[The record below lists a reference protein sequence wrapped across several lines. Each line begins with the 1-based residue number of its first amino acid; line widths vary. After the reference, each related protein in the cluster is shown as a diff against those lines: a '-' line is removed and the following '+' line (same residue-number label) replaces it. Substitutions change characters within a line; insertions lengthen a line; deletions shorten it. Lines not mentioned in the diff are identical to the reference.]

1 MAFTL
6 QQVVP
11 WGRSLDEYRRMF
23 ALSEAELAWPI
34 LGCGDGPASFNAQW
48 TAAGGRV
55 VSCDPLYFFTR
66 EQIEQRLNEVRPVI
80 MAQTRSHTEQFVWE
94 YFASPDALEAERMA
108 VGRRFLV
115 DYETG
120 AAQGRYV
127 AAALPQ
133 LPFQDGSF
141 PLAVCS
147 HFLFL
152 YSTQLSEEFHRA
164 ALMELLRVA
173 HEVRIFPLLGLDAQP
188 SPHLEPLLKAFGE
201 SFQVEIV
208 PVDYEF
214 QRGGNQMLKLCRFGS
229 S

>member
-11 WGRSLDEYRRMF
+11 WGRSLDEYVRMF
-23 ALSEAELAWPI
+23 ALSTAEKERRI
-34 LGCGDGPASFNAQW
+34 LGCGDGPASFNAEW
-48 TAAGGRV
+48 TAAGGHV
-55 VSCDPLYFFTR
+55 VSCDPLYLFTR
-66 EQIEQRLNEVRPVI
+66 GQIEQRLGEVRPVI

-108 VGRRFLV
+108 VAGRFLA
-115 DYETG
+115 DYESG

-133 LPFQDGSF
+133 LPFESDSF

-152 YSTQLSEEFHRA
+152 YSTQLSAEFHRA
-164 ALMELLRVA
+164 ALTELLRVA
-173 HEVRIFPLLGLDAQP
+173 REVRIFPLLGLDARP
-188 SPHLEPLLKAFGE
+188 SPHLELMLREFNFDFE
-201 SFQVEIV
+201 VEIV
-208 PVDYEF
+208 SVDYEF
-214 QRGGNQMLKLCRFGS
+214 QRGGNQMLRLRHRVS
-229 S
+229 A